1 MKIQLLKDNNDNLN
15 SQILRLTEQ
24 LQTSDKETKHM
35 TIKLKDKTL
44 KFEELEQLFQET
56 KSMYEQHQVWVKTN
70 KFKLEDYNK

>member
-1 MKIQLLKDNNDNLN
+1 LKDNNDNLN